1 MAVPQQPHEM
11 PEPPFVPPMPLQYQ
25 YPEPVLPLKEPKT
38 VHERAIYFIIIQAI
52 MLGLSTLTGR
62 FKWTFFSTLD
72 SAILL
77 ISISFTSMLFVDI
90 NEKRRDIWFTVAV
103 ISFFAGVFMMSISLL
118 FS

>member
-1 MAVPQQPHEM
+1 MAIPQQPREM
-11 PEPPFVPPMPLQYQ
+11 PEHPFVPPMPPQYQ
-25 YPEPVLPLKEPKT
+25 YPASVLPLKEPKT

-77 ISISFTSMLFVDI
+77 ISISFTSMLFVDV
-90 NEKRRDIWFTVAV
+90 NEKRRNIWFTVAV
-103 ISFFAGVFMMSISLL
+103 ISFFAGIFMMSISLL

>member
-1 MAVPQQPHEM
+1 MAALQQPHEM
-11 PEPPFVPPMPLQYQ
+11 PVQTFVPPPLPGYQ
-25 YPEPVLPLKEPKT
+25 HPTSVLPPKEPKT

-62 FKWTFFSTLD
+62 FKWTFFSALD

-77 ISISFTSMLFVDI
+77 MSISFTSMLFVDV
-90 NEKRRDIWFTVAV
+90 NEKRRNIWFTAAV
-103 ISFFAGVFMMSISLL
+103 ISFFAGVFMMSTSLL

>member
-1 MAVPQQPHEM
+1 MATAQQPQET
-11 PEPPFVPPMPLQYQ
+11 PEQPFVPPMPPQYY
-25 YPEPVLPLKEPKT
+25 YPPSVLPPKEPKT

-52 MLGLSTLTGR
+52 MLGLSTLTGK
-62 FKWTFFSTLD
+62 FKWTLFSTLD
-72 SAILL
+72 SALLL

-90 NEKRRDIWFTVAV
+90 NKKRRDIWFTTAV

>member
-1 MAVPQQPHEM
+1 MVASQYPHEM
-11 PEPPFVPPMPLQYQ
+11 SEHPFVPPMPPQYQ
-25 YPEPVLPLKEPKT
+25 YPTPTLPLKEPKT

-90 NEKRRDIWFTVAV
+90 NEKRRNIWFTAAV

-118 FS
+118 FA

>member
-1 MAVPQQPHEM
+1 MVALQQPHGM
-11 PEPPFVPPMPLQYQ
+11 PEQAFVPPVPPPYQ
-25 YPEPVLPLKEPKT
+25 YPPSSLPLKEPKT
-38 VHERAIYFIIIQAI
+38 VHERAIYFIIIQTI

-77 ISISFTSMLFVDI
+77 ISISFTSMLFVDV
-90 NEKRRDIWFTVAV
+90 NEKRRNIWFTAAV